1 MLTIYKQYCYLI
13 IVHIDKER
21 KGKYERSK
29 RRSNQMVSEWENEVP
44 LSGSPKQI
52 AWANNLRRTALK
64 QLAED
69 SLQPLRFRFSW
80 TAMKYSVIALAKKAE
95 QGGFNKFLFDNFM
108 EMYPAFA
115 AHDSDNAP
123 SKKEI
128 LAEKKQLFDAVSEK
142 IRGFKSASTWID
154 ADRRTYGLPIDLAIL
169 SVLSRGT
176 KIPKE
181 VLREW
186 ELDIFSE
193 Q

>member
-1 MLTIYKQYCYLI
+1 MNEVGEEVTKL
-13 IVHIDKER
+13 
-21 KGKYERSK
+21 
-29 RRSNQMVSEWENEVP
+29 VSEWESEVL

-52 AWANNLRRTALK
+52 AWANNLRRKALK

-69 SLQPLRFRFSW
+69 SLQPLRFRLSW
-80 TAMKYSVIALAKKAE
+80 MAMKYSVVTLAKKAE
-95 QGGFNKFLFDNFM
+95 QGGFNKFLLDNFK

-115 AHDSDNAP
+115 THDPDNAP

-128 LAEKKQLFDAVSEK
+128 LAEKKQLFDAISKK
-142 IRGFKSASTWID
+142 IRGFKSASIWID

>member
-1 MLTIYKQYCYLI
+1 MNEVSEEVTK
-13 IVHIDKER
+13 
-21 KGKYERSK
+21 
-29 RRSNQMVSEWENEVP
+29 MVSEWENEVP

-108 EMYPAFA
+108 EMYPAFT

-154 ADRRTYGLPIDLAIL
+154 ADIRTYGLPIDLAIL